1 MHETRRESNFFII
14 KDPSGNL
21 RYENIN
27 SCNESIDMPHKLKFA
42 KNKTQ
47 RVNKGIGH
55 TFDPTIT
62 NLLRKLVALLTA

>member
-1 MHETRRESNFFII
+1 
-14 KDPSGNL
+14 
-21 RYENIN
+21 
-27 SCNESIDMPHKLKFA
+27 MPHKLKFA